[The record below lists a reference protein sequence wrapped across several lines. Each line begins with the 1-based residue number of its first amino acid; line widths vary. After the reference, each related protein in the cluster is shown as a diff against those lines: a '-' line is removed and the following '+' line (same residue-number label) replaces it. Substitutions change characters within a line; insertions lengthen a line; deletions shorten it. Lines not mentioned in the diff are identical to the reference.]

1 MVELPLFPLNLVLFP
16 SMPLRLHIFEERYK
30 EMINRC
36 IEERMPFGVVL
47 LDEGKAEGGGMVKP
61 RLVGTTAH
69 ISEIQRL
76 PRGRMNI
83 LAIGRERFRINSL
96 DFQRYSY
103 LTGDVEM
110 VSLDEQEPANILANG
125 ARLLRPLLGRYL
137 EALSKAGQEDFD
149 TTQLPDEPMA
159 IAHLA
164 SILLQS
170 ENEIKQDILEIDD
183 AKTLFTRL
191 LSIYQREVSL
201 IDILL
206 SPPSADEEHDL
217 PFSLN

>member
-30 EMINRC
+30 EMINKC
-36 IEERMPFGVVL
+36 VDEQAPFGVVL
-47 LDEGKAEGGGMVKP
+47 LEEGKAEGGGIAKP

-69 ISEIQRL
+69 ITEVQRL

-83 LAIGRERFRINSL
+83 LAIGRDRFRISNL
-96 DFQRYSY
+96 DFQRHSY
-103 LTGDVEM
+103 LTGDVEI
-110 VSLDEQEPANILANG
+110 VSLDEHEPAHILSNG
-125 ARLLRPLLGRYL
+125 TRLLRPLLGRYL

-149 TTQLPDEPMA
+149 VTQLPDEPME
-159 IAHLA
+159 IAYLA
-164 SILLQS
+164 GILLQTN
-170 ENEIKQDILEIDD
+170 NEAKQDILEIDD

-191 LSIYQREVSL
+191 LNIYQREVSL

-206 SPPSADEEHDL
+206 SPPSADEDHDL